1 VKRGGCKNISSDLN
15 SISKKMIVVSRT
27 SAIDGKAKKKL
38 RVDIPSVKSEQ
49 NKLKGL
55 IIKKEVPLSKTE
67 VQPRCLPGS
76 SNWQKKK
83 L

>member
-1 VKRGGCKNISSDLN
+1 
-15 SISKKMIVVSRT
+15 MIVVSRT

-76 SNWQKKK
+76 SIWQKKK